1 EGADRGGRA
10 EHRDLARVPDARLRL
25 RGAGGARR
33 RGGAQAGA
41 GVPARPPAARRD
53 DAALQRLRGLPA
65 HARGPGDARGA
76 DRARAGARRRR
87 LYHQAVLEPGAGRP
101 GEGAASMTQPIAYVV
116 DDDPSLRTLWE
127 WLMSSNGI
135 AVQSFASAAGFIQ
148 SYRRGEPGCLV
159 LDVRL
164 PGMSGPELQAYL
176 RREAIEIPIVF
187 VSAHG
192 DVPTAVNA
200 LKGGAVDFIQKPFD
214 YRDAVAAVRR
224 ALERDAHDRERRAK
238 RELLAERLAA
248 LTERERGVLQRVVEG
263 KANK

>member
-1 EGADRGGRA
+1 
-10 EHRDLARVPDARLRL
+10 
-25 RGAGGARR
+25 
-33 RGGAQAGA
+33 
-41 GVPARPPAARRD
+41 
-53 DAALQRLRGLPA
+53 
-65 HARGPGDARGA
+65 
-76 DRARAGARRRR
+76 
-87 LYHQAVLEPGAGRP
+87 
-101 GEGAASMTQPIAYVV
+101 MTQPIAYVV

-135 AVQSFASAAGFIQ
+135 AVQTFASAAGFIQ

-164 PGMSGPELQAYL
+164 PGMSGPELQDYL

-224 ALERDAHDRERRAK
+224 ALERDAHDRERRAR
-238 RELLAERLAA
+238 REQLAERLAA

-263 KANK
+263 KANKVIAAELDISVKTVEAHRAKVMEKMGVDSVAELVQRIVGLSLAEP